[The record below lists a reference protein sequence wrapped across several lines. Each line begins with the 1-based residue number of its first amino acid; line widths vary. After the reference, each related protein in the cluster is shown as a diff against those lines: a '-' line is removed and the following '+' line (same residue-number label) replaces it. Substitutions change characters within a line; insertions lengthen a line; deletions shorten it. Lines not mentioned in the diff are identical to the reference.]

1 MECRVYQPNLRPAKN
16 LIDMLPR
23 NNRYFN
29 ILHTTKELLSPFVG
43 GGVSTLFNMY
53 YNNISDKVN
62 YRNTRGRKNEK

>member
-1 MECRVYQPNLRPAKN
+1 
-16 LIDMLPR
+16 MLPR

-29 ILHTTKELLSPFVG
+29 TLHTTKESLSPFVG